1 MSHTNQLEVV
11 FFKKRL
17 KFNHWFLFYVLCTL
31 IFMFLVVPILVI
43 IPVSFN
49 PSEYLEFPPKGFTL
63 KWYAEFFNDP
73 IWMGSMWRSFRVA
86 LWVALLSSVIGTLA
100 AFSLVRG
107 NYRGKD
113 FCMSLL
119 ISPLMVPII
128 VKAVGF
134 YYFFAKLRLVGTE
147 LGLILAHTCT
157 GLPYIVV
164 VVSSTLVNFDM
175 TLEKASMNLGAN
187 PLKTFFKI
195 TFPIIRPGI
204 FSGALF
210 AFFSSFDDLIIAIF
224 ISGVHAITLP
234 KKMWDGIRFE
244 LSPTITAVASI
255 LIIISIIVLI
265 AIEITRRSRE
275 YFKLR

>member
-1 MSHTNQLEVV
+1 MIRPVEMGAV
-11 FFKKRL
+11 FIKKRL
-17 KFNHWFLFYVLCTL
+17 NFSHWFFFYLFCAL

-63 KWYAEFFNDP
+63 KWYSAFFTDP
-73 IWMGSMWRSFRVA
+73 LWMESMWRSFRIA
-86 LWVALLSSVIGTLA
+86 LWVALLSSIIGTLA

-113 FCMSLL
+113 VCMSLL

-134 YYFFAKLRLVGTE
+134 YYFFAKLRLVGSE
-147 LGLILAHTCT
+147 LGLILAHACT

-164 VVSSTLVNFDM
+164 VVSSTLVNFDT

-187 PLKTFFKI
+187 RLKTFFKV

-210 AFFSSFDDLIIAIF
+210 AFFSSFDDLVIAIF
-224 ISGVHAITLP
+224 LSGVRATTLP

-255 LIIISIIVLI
+255 LIFISIVILI

>member
-1 MSHTNQLEVV
+1 MNDTAQIEAV
-11 FFKKRL
+11 FLKKRL
-17 KFNHWFLFYVLCTL
+17 RFNHWFFFYLLCAF
-31 IFMFLVVPILVI
+31 IFMFLVIPILVI

-49 PSEYLEFPPKGFTL
+49 PSEYLEFPPRGFTF
-63 KWYAEFFNDP
+63 KWYSAFFGDSM
-73 IWMGSMWRSFRVA
+73 WMESMWRSFRIA

-119 ISPLMVPII
+119 LSPLMVPII
-128 VKAVGF
+128 IKAVGF

-147 LGLILAHTCT
+147 LGLVLAHACT

-164 VVSSTLVNFDM
+164 VVSSTLANFDT
-175 TLEKASMNLGAN
+175 TLEKASMNLGASR
-187 PLKTFFKI
+187 LKTFFKV

-224 ISGVHAITLP
+224 ISGVGAMTLP

-255 LIIISIIVLI
+255 LIFISVVILI
-265 AIEITRRSRE
+265 AIEITRRTRE
-275 YFKLR
+275 HFRLK

>member
-1 MSHTNQLEVV
+1 MNHPAQMEVV
-11 FFKKRL
+11 LFKRRMR
-17 KFNHWFLFYVLCTL
+17 FNHWFFFYVFCAL
-31 IFMFLVVPILVI
+31 IFLFLVAPILVI

-49 PSEYLEFPPKGFTL
+49 PREYLEFPPRGFSL
-63 KWYAEFFNDP
+63 KWYASFFNDP
-73 IWMGSMWRSFRVA
+73 SWMDSMWRSFRVA

-113 FCMSLL
+113 LCMTLL

-128 VKAVGF
+128 IKAVGF

-164 VVSSTLVNFDM
+164 VVSSTLVNFDT

-187 PLKTFFKI
+187 HLKTFFKV
-195 TFPIIRPGI
+195 TLPIIRPGI

-224 ISGVHAITLP
+224 ISGVGAMTLP

-255 LIIISIIVLI
+255 LILVSIIVLI
-265 AIEITRRSRE
+265 AIEIARRSRE